1 MLSHYSHV
9 PLFAI
14 PWIVS
19 CQVPVFMGFS
29 RQEYWSELP
38 FPSQVIFPV
47 QGLKLCLF
55 CLRHWHWQA
64 GSLPTAPPGKCLLQ
78 SSNNRHS
85 NWNLQYF
92 LRKKKKE
99 NISKWRPW
107 APCNSSDSAFHFNL
121 LEVISVHRIKAK
133 AHQGWNIL
141 IPNEALVSF
150 TWGDQTARMWTAPF
164 SYMPFVGRSVPA
176 DSLWLPNV

>member
-92 LRKKKKE
+92 LRKKKKKKTFLSE
-99 NISKWRPW
+99 DREHLATLQTLRFILTYWRLFQSTESRLRPT
-107 APCNSSDSAFHFNL
+107 
-121 LEVISVHRIKAK
+121 KAETS
-133 AHQGWNIL
+133 WFL
-141 IPNEALVSF
+141 MRP
-150 TWGDQTARMWTAPF
+150 
-164 SYMPFVGRSVPA
+164 
-176 DSLWLPNV
+176 